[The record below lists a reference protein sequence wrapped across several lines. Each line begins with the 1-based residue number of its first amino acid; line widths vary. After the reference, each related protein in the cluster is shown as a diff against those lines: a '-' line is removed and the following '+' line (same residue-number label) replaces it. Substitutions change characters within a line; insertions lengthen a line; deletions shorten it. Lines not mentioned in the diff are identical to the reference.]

1 MTRSPIELSWTAK
14 KYFFATFL
22 KGTKK
27 NSFQPSEASK
37 WWIPGIHE
45 PQQIR
50 KTRWP
55 LGSLKGGSETPEAA
69 VEKPPSE
76 FDFSRRPDDWLKE
89 VIESNVQRPLPLE
102 EPRNPDLEFADETAD
117 GIEREGGVQLSSI
130 AKDVYRRT
138 PLQKRAIKEARRDQR
153 SVGGGIYQC
162 LQADKRDHYLTIHK
176 AFLAPKIAIELEIVK
191 SKKEKRLIF
200 QSFYNMNYEQVELR
214 KSSGQ
219 RYRKSR
225 PEETHTGFKWSGHG
239 GEQWPLQE
247 RSGQV
252 ILPSCVYMVQERSGD
267 RDLHFSGKECGR
279 ITERP
284 GASQGLCSS
293 NDCGVVVWHFE
304 RKRFDKRC
312 SEPHYK
318 EEWVDDFSIVVFKDD
333 TMKLVWRDESGVIT
347 FWEKT
352 ESSAKYSTF
361 KPLAAAEKRVE
372 SIMKEGAIPPHVFTD
387 PIFVPLPGPWRVQ
400 RPLKRVAENSKW

>member
-1 MTRSPIELSWTAK
+1 M
-14 KYFFATFL
+14 
-22 KGTKK
+22 
-27 NSFQPSEASK
+27 
-37 WWIPGIHE
+37 
-45 PQQIR
+45 
-50 KTRWP
+50 
-55 LGSLKGGSETPEAA
+55 
-69 VEKPPSE
+69 
-76 FDFSRRPDDWLKE
+76 
-89 VIESNVQRPLPLE
+89 
-102 EPRNPDLEFADETAD
+102 
-117 GIEREGGVQLSSI
+117 
-130 AKDVYRRT
+130 
-138 PLQKRAIKEARRDQR
+138 
-153 SVGGGIYQC
+153 GGGIYQC

-200 QSFYNMNYEQVELR
+200 QSFYKMNYERVELR

-239 GEQWPLQE
+239 GDNTDT
-247 RSGQV
+247 ST
-252 ILPSCVYMVQERSGD
+252 CVYMVQERSGD

-293 NDCGVVVWHFE
+293 KDCGVVVWHFE
-304 RKRFDKRC
+304 RKRFDKRRC
-312 SEPHYK
+312 EPHYK

-352 ESSAKYSTF
+352 ESSEKYSTF
-361 KPLAAAEKRVE
+361 KPLAAAEERVE
-372 SIMKEGAIPPHVFTD
+372 SIMKEGAIPPPVFTD

-400 RPLKRVAENSKW
+400 RPLKRVAENSEW